1 MNSAVLLRRYGPG
14 KAWDRAGLYYL
25 HPPMPQLLRDGGHE
39 EIAYVMVQ
47 VQGDTAALYEADA
60 NGKLCGNRYERW
72 QPLTRDDGEQ
82 RGMYVVANPSCT
94 AALEAEGY
102 TVVTLGEVTA

>member
-1 MNSAVLLRRYGPG
+1 VL
-14 KAWDRAGLYYL
+14 
-25 HPPMPQLLRDGGHE
+25 
-39 EIAYVMVQ
+39 VTV
-47 VQGDTAALYEADA
+47 VGDTAAFYACDA
-60 NGKLCGNRYERW
+60 GGRLTGNRYERW

-94 AALEAEGY
+94 GALEAEGY

>member
-1 MNSAVLLRRYGPG
+1 MTKQAALIRKYGPG

-60 NGKLCGNRYERW
+60 NGKLSGNRYERW
-72 QPLTRDDGEQ
+72 TPLTRDDGEQ
-82 RGMYVVANPSCT
+82 RGLFMADVLTCAG
-94 AALEAEGY
+94 ALEAEGY
-102 TVVTLGEVTA
+102 VVVTNGG

>member
-14 KAWDRAGLYYL
+14 KAWDRAGLYRL
-25 HPPMPQLLRDGGHE
+25 DPPLRQLLRDGGYE

-72 QPLTRDDGEQ
+72 APLTRDDGEQ
-82 RGMYVVANPSCT
+82 RGLFVVDNPTCT
-94 AALEAEGY
+94 GALEAEGY
-102 TVVTLGEVTA
+102 TVVPLGRMTA